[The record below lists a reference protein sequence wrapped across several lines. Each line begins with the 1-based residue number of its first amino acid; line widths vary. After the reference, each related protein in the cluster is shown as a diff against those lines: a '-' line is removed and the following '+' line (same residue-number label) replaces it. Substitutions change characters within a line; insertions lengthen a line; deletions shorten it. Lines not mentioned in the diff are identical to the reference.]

1 MKTKILVTVS
11 FLTLLAVVSAY
22 GQSTITAN
30 IAFQFTAG
38 GKVLPSGQYQFIRD
52 ANDRTFRIAGPKGAS
67 AVVQTMTRLGSGI
80 HTSPQDSH
88 IVFDKVGESYTLSE
102 IWIPGRDGY
111 MLNMMK
117 ETHEHK
123 TVDTGNPK

>member
-1 MKTKILVTVS
+1 VKTKILVTVS

-22 GQSTITAN
+22 GQNAITAN

-38 GKVLPSGQYQFIRD
+38 GKMLPAGQYQFIRD
-52 ANDRTFRIAGPKGAS
+52 ANDKTFRIAGPKGAS
-67 AVVQTMTRLGSGI
+67 ALVPIMTRLGAAI

-102 IWIPGRDGY
+102 IWIPGQDGY

-117 ETHEHK
+117 EKHEHR